1 MTQPTTTEPDLT
13 EAMEVAGW
21 QRRRMYALPSE
32 PPGIQFQW
40 EQCSWAE
47 ANNPFTRQAGYEYR
61 PVYSARVIAT
71 ALEARDA
78 EIARLKQAIKT
89 QAAAVRTLHHHEG
102 SEINILR
109 AKQTEAH
116 RAVVTLDS
124 EREANAILTEELAER
139 DARIAELREALGD
152 ARRIIAEIDD
162 YMKRPERGDWGV
174 ECALCMG
181 ELLDDDRAAIARIDA
196 ILTKQEPKA

>member
-1 MTQPTTTEPDLT
+1 MTQPTTTELDLT
-13 EAMEVAGW
+13 EAHRIWSNACLAHEDASVPGECSLRDAMIAGDF
-21 QRRRMYALPSE
+21 A
-32 PPGIQFQW
+32 
-40 EQCSWAE
+40 A
-47 ANNPFTRQAGYEYR
+47 
-61 PVYSARVIAT
+61 ARVIAT

-78 EIARLKQAIKT
+78 EW
-89 QAAAVRTLHHHEG
+89 TLYK
-102 SEINILR
+102 
-109 AKQTEAH
+109 AKVLMEH
-116 RAVVTLDS
+116 G
-124 EREANAILTEELAER
+124 ERIAER
-139 DARIAELREALGD
+139 DTRIAELREALGD